1 MSNESTSFSIERVSE
16 REHYRLASSISTEYL
31 RLETLSGEKPKV
43 SRGSVTGE
51 SVISDTRRDRPAS
64 STDAAKHDHNLNY
77 EFHTVDK
84 RSNNLYNLRVD
95 LAPEGYI
102 SVYMSNSTAYEFCEN
117 QVEQD
122 PPKTRELHLAVLDAT
137 KTVTIPVHGEAAAGF
152 CLEFRKVEDIDDSK
166 NSKATA
172 NVTTTA
178 SSTKEKTTRILTTEK
193 MSGSTSTLSKHT
205 SSQALASETDSDTF
219 STTKT
224 RNSHN
229 DETRDSS
236 GMSKSK
242 KRSSTLISS
251 LDTESITPAS
261 AADESS
267 QSGTKSFASEP
278 DKDTLETP
286 SSILNP
292 TRTGSTIPDVS
303 DPDTST
309 SQPPKTK
316 SKTSSAKEPK
326 DTSADPE
333 LTPSPKATPLALPT
347 GATQTSSKE
356 NVFTMSSM
364 NTWYPYISEYIK
376 TAEDTASTADG
387 TEKDSIT
394 TATSVNGAAR
404 LGRRAA
410 SIATRQAGGARRAAE
425 STRDGSMQYTSDY
438 SWMGTGGT
446 VSTPRLYNSGIASA
460 TASRNAGVRRYGSPF
475 VWWRRDGRGW
485 LTGGFDGRIGRRG
498 LAEDAGQE
506 KKGFFDIAIDD
517 EGDVGAEKPIR
528 VSTEVKGAEGA
539 IIATKLAVKQQG
551 GGDADENGLVE
562 DGSSE
567 KGEEAELEEETVVG
581 EETEPEE
588 AVNEDGDGNEEPTS
602 TDDED
607 TAPTTSVSADAN
619 EEPTSTKKKPTEDDE
634 ATPTNDADQD
644 TSTKDDDDAPAD
656 DHADQPD
663 NDTSTPSSK
672 KPKST
677 SPSATSNADTS
688 TPPKTK
694 PKSESPNTTSPIP
707 SLPPGVSFIFPSAIP
722 QATAPLPT
730 PPPAPTGTGTH
741 LHPTM
746 REVYN

>member
-64 STDAAKHDHNLNY
+64 STDATKHNHNLNY

-84 RSNNLYNLRVD
+84 RSNNLYNLRVG

-137 KTVTIPVHGEAAAGF
+137 KTVTIPVHGEAAAAF
-152 CLEFRKVEDIDDSK
+152 CLEFRK
-166 NSKATA
+166 
-172 NVTTTA
+172 
-178 SSTKEKTTRILTTEK
+178 TR
-193 MSGSTSTLSKHT
+193 S
-205 SSQALASETDSDTF
+205 
-219 STTKT
+219 
-224 RNSHN
+224 SHN
-229 DETRDSS
+229 DETSDGSET
-236 GMSKSK
+236 SKSK
-242 KRSSTLISS
+242 KRSSTSAIS
-251 LDTESITPAS
+251 LDTESIAPAPAS
-261 AADESS
+261 EVLSKS
-267 QSGTKSFASEP
+267 RTKSSASEP
-278 DKDTLETP
+278 DEDTLETR
-286 SSILNP
+286 SSLPTP
-292 TRTGSTIPDVS
+292 TRTGSTITDIS

-394 TATSVNGAAR
+394 IATSVNGAAR

-410 SIATRQAGGARRAAE
+410 SIATKQAGGARRAAE

-485 LTGGFDGRIGRRG
+485 LTGGFDGRIGRSG
-498 LAEDAGQE
+498 SAENAGQE
-506 KKGFFDIAIDD
+506 KKTFFDITVDD
-517 EGDVGAEKPIR
+517 EGDGGVEKPTR
-528 VSTEVKGAEGA
+528 VSTEGKGAEDTV
-539 IIATKLAVKQQG
+539 IATKLAVKQQG
-551 GGDADENGLVE
+551 GGDEDENGLVE

-607 TAPTTSVSADAN
+607 TAPTTSVSVDAN
-619 EEPTSTKKKPTEDDE
+619 EEPASTKKKPTEDEE

-644 TSTKDDDDAPAD
+644 TSTKDDDDDDDAPAD
-656 DHADQPD
+656 DDADQPD

-677 SPSATSNADTS
+677 RPSATSNADTS

-694 PKSESPNTTSPIP
+694 PKPESPNTTSPIP
-707 SLPPGVSFIFPSAIP
+707 SLPPDVSFIFPSATP